1 MEGQVVRDIPICSL
15 YSRLYHLSSPKNH
28 SLTLILGHLDLL
40 SSPSLGFHCS
50 FINRETTN
58 VSASFSFSPLF
69 TLCLGGEIPAFR
81 SHVLWKVIL
90 VTLYSISFPTH
101 PWWGVLFFSLL
112 GRWKFPRRLS
122 SFCGKCFL
130 EELTPWIESS
140 LGRGSLVV
148 EPLCCILSRGWN
160 LRTWNI
166 SCGAVSCLC
175 CLEQFLSGV
184 WLLFYQPL

>member
-1 MEGQVVRDIPICSL
+1 MERDCGSFSFVNLFITQNDVGDARDMEGQVVRDIPICSL

-81 SHVLWKVIL
+81 SHVL
-90 VTLYSISFPTH
+90 
-101 PWWGVLFFSLL
+101 
-112 GRWKFPRRLS
+112 
-122 SFCGKCFL
+122 
-130 EELTPWIESS
+130 
-140 LGRGSLVV
+140 
-148 EPLCCILSRGWN
+148 
-160 LRTWNI
+160 
-166 SCGAVSCLC
+166 
-175 CLEQFLSGV
+175 
-184 WLLFYQPL
+184 